1 LSGGVSTSQD
11 GIGCFWEG
19 RLTAVIQVIYTEFAP
34 TTNSPMPQVR

>member
-34 TTNSPMPQVR
+34 LPIRPCPR